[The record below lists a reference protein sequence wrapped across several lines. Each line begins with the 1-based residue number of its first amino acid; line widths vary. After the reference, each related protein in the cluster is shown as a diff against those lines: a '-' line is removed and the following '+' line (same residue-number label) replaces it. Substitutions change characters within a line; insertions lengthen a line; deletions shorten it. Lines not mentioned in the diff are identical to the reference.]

1 MNKTPLF
8 RKSDIIIIIVCLSA
22 ALIFFLPSLF
32 SSDENLTAVIMH
44 DGEAVKEIV
53 LTDDT
58 DATIEIDGVIIKA
71 QDGNIYFEES
81 NCPDKICVKSG
92 KLTSKGES
100 AACVPNRVSVY
111 IKGTDNFDIMTY

>member
-8 RKSDIIIIIVCLSA
+8 RKSDLIIIAVCLVA

-32 SSDENLTAVIMH
+32 SSDEKLTAVIMH
-44 DGEAVKEIV
+44 NGEAVKEIV
-53 LTDDT
+53 LSDDT
-58 DATIEIDGVIIKA
+58 DEAIEIDGVVIKA
-71 QDGNIYFEES
+71 SGRNIYFEES
-81 NCPDKICVKSG
+81 DCPDKICVRSG